1 MIKCFRMFLDCI
13 LDLFFRI
20 VRSMFLT
27 QGEFCFFRSICLGRR
42 NIFCGL
48 YVRARA
54 ALQRAL
60 LFGPRCVWRHRR
72 VWAAESRFRRCCD
85 GSNQERVFTSRVA
98 LRVSAGARQVQI
110 CGAKETS
117 LSSGG
122 IPKLSMVRSQLY
134 RRLR

>member
-1 MIKCFRMFLDCI
+1 MSFMIKCFRMFLDCI
-13 LDLFFRI
+13 LDVFFRI

-48 YVRARA
+48 YVCARA

-72 VWAAESRFRRCCD
+72 VWAAE
-85 GSNQERVFTSRVA
+85 
-98 LRVSAGARQVQI
+98 
-110 CGAKETS
+110 
-117 LSSGG
+117 
-122 IPKLSMVRSQLY
+122 
-134 RRLR
+134 